1 MNLTLRTLS
10 LICLAAATAAC
21 AAATRPASPD
31 RPRASDA
38 PKFVAVGATEERRT
52 AALAAWRTIVGEQSA
67 TASPAPELRPVTETI
82 SALPAGLD
90 APPRMP
96 LVVISDEKTQ
106 TEEETRE
113 SLRRFI
119 QTAAPLLGVDP
130 KELSLVAVTDATGA
144 QTGARAARYR
154 QNAFPYPLRNGYG
167 EVSITF
173 TQDLRVLALS
183 STAVPDAERLR
194 RSLAVVAS
202 GLPAFDANAL
212 VNRTVTYTDRAG
224 SQQTRT
230 LTQADGL
237 NARQLV
243 VYPTLGTTDPSTLE
257 LHVAWEAATGGEA
270 SKFFVYVDAVTGEVL
285 GAAEGNPEGTTRTP
299 APTPAPTPAA
309 ERGR

>member
-1 MNLTLRTLS
+1 M
-10 LICLAAATAAC
+10 AAC

-38 PKFVAVGATEERRT
+38 PKFVAVGTTEERRT
-52 AALAAWRTIVGEQSA
+52 AALAAWKTILGEQSVA
-67 TASPAPELRPVTETI
+67 ASSAPELRPVTATI
-82 SALPAGLD
+82 SALPAGLV

-119 QTAAPLLGVDP
+119 QTGAPLLGVDP
-130 KELSLVAVTDATGA
+130 KELSLVEVTDATGA
-144 QTGARAARYR
+144 QNGARTARYR

-194 RSLAVVAS
+194 RSLAAVAQ

-212 VNRTVTYTDRAG
+212 VNRAVTYTDRAG
-224 SQQTRT
+224 SRQTRT

-243 VYPTLGTTDPSTLE
+243 VYPTLNATDPSTLE
-257 LHVAWEAATGGEA
+257 LHVAWEVAAAGPA
-270 SKFFVYVDAVTGEVL
+270 STLYIYADAVTGEVL
-285 GAAEGNPEGTTRTP
+285 GAAEGSPEGSARTP
-299 APTPAPTPAA
+299 TPTPAA
-309 ERGR
+309 ERRQ

>member
-1 MNLTLRTLS
+1 MNRTLRTLS
-10 LICLAAATAAC
+10 INCLAAALCAC

-31 RPRASDA
+31 RPRAADA
-38 PKFVAVGATEERRT
+38 PKFVALDASDERRT
-52 AALAAWRTIVGEQSA
+52 AALASWKRIVGEQSA
-67 TASPAPELRPVTETI
+67 AASPAPELRPVTATI
-82 SALPAGLD
+82 GALPSGLD

-119 QTAAPLLGVDP
+119 QTAAPLIGADP
-130 KELSLVAVTDATGA
+130 KELSLVAVTDATDA
-144 QTGARAARYR
+144 QAGARTARYR
-154 QNAFPYPLRNGYG
+154 QSAFQYPLRNGYG

-194 RSLAVVAS
+194 RSLAAVAQ
-202 GLPAFDANAL
+202 GLPAFNANVL
-212 VNRTVTYTDRAG
+212 LNRAITYTDRAG
-224 SQQTRT
+224 AQQTRT

-243 VYPTLGTTDPSTLE
+243 VYPVQSSSNPSTLE
-257 LHVAWEAATGGEA
+257 LHLAWEAAAGGPA
-270 SKFFVYVDAVTGEVL
+270 SALYVYVDAVTGDVI
-285 GAAEGNPEGTTRTP
+285 GAAEGSPEVTTQ
-299 APTPAPTPAA
+299 TPAA
-309 ERGR
+309 ARGQ

>member
-10 LICLAAATAAC
+10 LICLATATAAC

-38 PKFVAVGATEERRT
+38 PKFVAVSATEERRT

-67 TASPAPELRPVTETI
+67 AASPAPELRPATETI

-90 APPRMP
+90 ALPRMP

-144 QTGARAARYR
+144 TGAQGGARTARYR

-194 RSLAVVAS
+194 RSLAVVAQ

-212 VNRTVTYTDRAG
+212 VNRTVTYTDRVGAR
-224 SQQTRT
+224 QTRT
-230 LTQADGL
+230 LGLANAL

-243 VYPTLGTTDPSTLE
+243 VYPVHRDVDPSTLE
-257 LHVAWEAATGGEA
+257 LHVAWEVAAGGEA
-270 SKFFVYVDAVTGEVL
+270 STLYVYVDAVTGEVL
-285 GAAEGNPEGTTRTP
+285 GAAEGNPEGTT
-299 APTPAPTPAA
+299 PTPAPTPAA
-309 ERGR
+309 ERRQ

>member
-1 MNLTLRTLS
+1 MNRTLRTFSLVCLS
-10 LICLAAATAAC
+10 MALGAC
-21 AAATRPASPD
+21 AAATRPTSPD
-31 RPRASDA
+31 RPRAADA
-38 PKFVAVGATEERRT
+38 PTFVVVTATDDRRT
-52 AALAAWRTIVGEQSA
+52 AALAAWKTIVGEQSGA
-67 TASPAPELRPVTETI
+67 ASPAPELRPVTATI
-82 SALPAGLD
+82 SALPSGLD

-130 KELSLVAVTDATGA
+130 KELSLVAVTDASGA
-144 QTGARAARYR
+144 QGGARTARYR

-194 RSLAVVAS
+194 RALVPVAQ

-212 VNRTVTYTDRAG
+212 VNRTVTYADRGGA
-224 SQQTRT
+224 QQTRT
-230 LTQADGL
+230 LGPADAL

-243 VYPTLGTTDPSTLE
+243 VYPVHRDADPSTLE
-257 LHVAWEAATGGEA
+257 LHVAWEAAAGGEA
-270 SKFFVYVDAVTGEVL
+270 STLFVYVDAVTGEVL
-285 GAAEGNPEGTTRTP
+285 GAAEGSPEVTTQTP
-299 APTPAPTPAA
+299 TPTPAA
-309 ERGR
+309 GRR

>member
-1 MNLTLRTLS
+1 MNRTLRTLI
-10 LICLAAATAAC
+10 LICLAVALCSC

-31 RPRASDA
+31 RPRAADA
-38 PKFVAVGATEERRT
+38 PTFVAIDASDDRRT
-52 AALAAWRTIVGEQSA
+52 AALASWRTIVGEQ
-67 TASPAPELRPVTETI
+67 TASNSTAPELRPVTATI
-82 SALPAGLD
+82 SALPPRLD

-119 QTAAPLLGVDP
+119 QTAAPLIGADP
-130 KELSLVAVTDATGA
+130 KELSLVEVTET
-144 QTGARAARYR
+144 QNGARTARYR
-154 QNAFPYPLRNGYG
+154 QSAFQYPLRNGYG

-173 TQDLRVLALS
+173 TEDLRVLALS

-194 RSLAVVAS
+194 RALAAVAQ

-212 VNRTVTYTDRAG
+212 LNRAVTYTDRAG

-230 LTQADGL
+230 LKQTDAL

-243 VYPTLGTTDPSTLE
+243 VYPVQNSSNPSTLE
-257 LHVAWEAATGGEA
+257 LHVAWEVAGGGPSSA
-270 SKFFVYVDAVTGEVL
+270 IYVYVDAVTGEVL
-285 GAAEGNPEGTTRTP
+285 GAAEGNPEVTP
-299 APTPAPTPAA
+299 QTPTSPPT
-309 ERGR
+309 GRKQ

>member
-10 LICLAAATAAC
+10 LICLATATAAC

-38 PKFVAVGATEERRT
+38 PKFVAVGTTEERRT
-52 AALAAWRTIVGEQSA
+52 AALAAWKTIVGQQSA
-67 TASPAPELRPVTETI
+67 AASPAPELRPVTGTI

-130 KELSLVAVTDATGA
+130 KELSLVEVTDAAGAAGA
-144 QTGARAARYR
+144 QGGARKARYR

-167 EVSITF
+167 EVFITF

-183 STAVPDAERLR
+183 STAIPDAERLR
-194 RSLAVVAS
+194 RELVPVAQN
-202 GLPAFDANAL
+202 LPPFDANAL
-212 VNRTVTYTDRAG
+212 LNRVITYTDRAG
-224 SQQTRT
+224 TRQTRT
-230 LTQADGL
+230 LTQTDAP

-243 VYPTLGTTDPSTLE
+243 VYPVQSGSDPSTLE
-257 LHVAWEAATGGEA
+257 LHVAWEAEAGGEA
-270 SKFFVYVDAVTGEVL
+270 SAFYVYADAVTGEVL
-285 GAAEGNPEGTTRTP
+285 GAAEGSPEGTTR
-299 APTPAPTPAA
+299 APAPTPAA
-309 ERGR
+309 ERKR

>member
-38 PKFVAVGATEERRT
+38 PKFVAVSTTEERRT

-67 TASPAPELRPVTETI
+67 TASPAPELRPVTATI

-130 KELSLVAVTDATGA
+130 KELSLVEVTDATD
-144 QTGARAARYR
+144 TTNGARTAHYR

-173 TQDLRVLALS
+173 TQDLRVFALS

-194 RSLAVVAS
+194 RSLAAVAQ

-212 VNRTVTYTDRAG
+212 VNRTVTYTDRG
-224 SQQTRT
+224 GTQQTRT
-230 LTQADGL
+230 LGLGDAL

-243 VYPTLGTTDPSTLE
+243 VYPVHRDADPSTLE
-257 LHVAWEAATGGEA
+257 LHVAWEAVAGGGA
-270 SKFFVYVDAVTGEVL
+270 STLYVYVDAVTGEVL
-285 GAAEGNPEGTTRTP
+285 GAAEGSPEGTAR
-299 APTPAPTPAA
+299 TPAPTPAA
-309 ERGR
+309 ERRQ

>member
-1 MNLTLRTLS
+1 MNRTLRTLS
-10 LICLAAATAAC
+10 IICLASLLGAC

-31 RPRASDA
+31 RPRAADA
-38 PKFVAVGATEERRT
+38 PKFVTVGATDERRT
-52 AALAAWRTIVGEQSA
+52 AALASWKTVVGEQSA
-67 TASPAPELRPVTETI
+67 AASPAPELRPVTATI
-82 SALPAGLD
+82 SALPSGLA

-130 KELSLVAVTDATGA
+130 KELSLVEVTDA
-144 QTGARAARYR
+144 QNGARTARYR

-194 RSLAVVAS
+194 RTLATVAQ

-212 VNRTVTYTDRAG
+212 VNRAITYTNRGGA
-224 SQQTRT
+224 QQTRT
-230 LTQADGL
+230 LTQADAL

-243 VYPTLGTTDPSTLE
+243 VYPVLNNSDPSTLE
-257 LHVAWEAATGGEA
+257 LHVAWEVAAGGPA
-270 SKFFVYVDAVTGEVL
+270 STLYVYVDAVTGDVL
-285 GAAEGNPEGTTRTP
+285 GAAEGSPEAKTQTP
-299 APTPAPTPAA
+299 AQTPAA
-309 ERGR
+309 VR

>member
-1 MNLTLRTLS
+1 MILG
-10 LICLAAATAAC
+10 AC
-21 AAATRPASPD
+21 AAATRPTSPD
-31 RPRASDA
+31 RPRAADE
-38 PKFVAVGATEERRT
+38 PKFVAVTATDERRT
-52 AALAAWRTIVGEQSA
+52 AALAAWKTIVGAQSA
-67 TASPAPELRPVTETI
+67 AASSTPELRPATATI
-82 SALPAGLD
+82 SALPSGLD

-144 QTGARAARYR
+144 TGAQGGARPARYR

-194 RSLAVVAS
+194 RALVPVAQ

-212 VNRTVTYTDRAG
+212 VNRAVTYTDRGGAR
-224 SQQTRT
+224 QTRT
-230 LTQADGL
+230 LGPADAL

-243 VYPTLGTTDPSTLE
+243 VYPVHRDADPSTLE
-257 LHVAWEAATGGEA
+257 LHVAWEAAAGGEA
-270 SKFFVYVDAVTGEVL
+270 STFFVYVDAVTGEVL
-285 GAAEGNPEGTTRTP
+285 GAAEGSPETAPQT
-299 APTPAPTPAA
+299 PTPTPSK
-309 ERGR
+309 ERGQ